1 MAEVEI
7 RSENLPPYDNNCY
20 VLVCPETRESLVI
33 DAPSEPD
40 KIVALAQGTTIK
52 QIVITHNHRDH
63 WGALA
68 ELKEKTKAQV
78 AAHPAD
84 ANALPVALDVPLLGG
99 ESLQI
104 GTISVSVI
112 HTPGHTPGSL
122 CLLTGHHLFTGDT
135 LFPGGPGATRTN
147 AALIQTIQ
155 SITSKLFVLPDSTK
169 VYPGHGAGAE
179 LGPEKQQYAIFAGKS
194 HDPNLCGDVTWLGS

>member
-7 RSENLPPYDNNCY
+7 RSESLPPYDNNCY
-20 VLVCPETRESLVI
+20 VLVCPETKESIII

-68 ELKEKTKAQV
+68 ALKEKTRAQV

-84 ANALPVALDVPLLGG
+84 ASALPVALDLPLLGG

-104 GTISVSVI
+104 GTVRVSVI

-122 CLLTGHHLFTGDT
+122 CLLAGHHLFTGDT

-147 AALIQTIQ
+147 AALTQTIQ
-155 SITSKLFVLPDSTK
+155 SITSKLFVLPDTTK
-169 VYPGHGAGAE
+169 IYPGHGAGAE
-179 LGPEKQQYAIFAGKS
+179 LGSEKQQYTVFAGKS